1 MDTKIPRP
9 VHESYLKH
17 RKQVRWQII
26 LPVVLTALFVIGV
39 FVMLY
44 IATFR
49 GNGDV
54 SRWAQVSTIW
64 IVIPI
69 MIGMVIFFAL
79 LLGMIYLIMKLLN
92 IAPTYTGLA
101 QDYVNKAAVYIKR
114 GTDMAVKPIFAIDG
128 LGASIK
134 AFFSRK

>member
-1 MDTKIPRP
+1 
-9 VHESYLKH
+9 
-17 RKQVRWQII
+17 
-26 LPVVLTALFVIGV
+26 
-39 FVMLY
+39 MLY

-128 LGASIK
+128 FGASIK
-134 AFFSRK
+134 AFFRRK

>member
-1 MDTKIPRP
+1 MDTKISRP